1 MRIIKNAHKVIVAD
15 ALISDNV
22 FSFLKSR
29 QDNFFIKNDY
39 KKYEG
44 VKANRLKD
52 ENKFKDQIEAHIK
65 NNKPFLFGCDSCS
78 VVEEYFY
85 YFFDKYPKLQNKFV
99 LFTANHKFNITDAN
113 EQFKDMFVF
122 FSPAI
127 TTAVDFNI
135 EKSQDVFIFIRGKT
149 ILPSGSF
156 QQTTRTR
163 NINELFYFCNVEPKD
178 QKYESLDEVKD
189 KYNKMVITNDLLTEM
204 SLYLDEDDE
213 MKMSN
218 NTFFNLFTY
227 NEYVKDIYNTNKL
240 AHFENILEQNKFILS
255 EEGEKSFI
263 DPEIKAE
270 MTDLRTDVD
279 NTLFDQFIKSNERS
293 EEQFKII
300 NERINLLNIPMEDDE
315 ILTKYKE
322 YLMSARTL
330 TNHLN
335 VIRFF

>member
-1 MRIIKNAHKVIVAD
+1 M
-15 ALISDNV
+15 
-22 FSFLKSR
+22 
-29 QDNFFIKNDY
+29 KNDY

-44 VKANRLKD
+44 IKANRLKD

-85 YFFDKYPKLQNKFV
+85 YFFDKYPQLQNKFV

-163 NINELFYFCNVEPKD
+163 NINELYYFCNVEPKD
-178 QKYESLDEVKD
+178 QKYESLEEVKEE
-189 KYNKMVITNDLLTEM
+189 YNKMYGPFFSYKAACDQYDEIELEAYDGVGTVTIEDRVIGVVKEKFLEERITVDY
-204 SLYLDEDDE
+204 S
-213 MKMSN
+213 
-218 NTFFNLFTY
+218 Y
-227 NEYVKDIYNTNKL
+227 NEIDESKFYN
-240 AHFENILEQNKFILS
+240 
-255 EEGEKSFI
+255 KS
-263 DPEIKAE
+263 K
-270 MTDLRTDVD
+270 
-279 NTLFDQFIKSNERS
+279 
-293 EEQFKII
+293 
-300 NERINLLNIPMEDDE
+300 
-315 ILTKYKE
+315 
-322 YLMSARTL
+322 
-330 TNHLN
+330 
-335 VIRFF
+335 